1 MNFDTLIQDP
11 DMFMLGIREQRKA
24 LMNRH
29 FAQRHYIDIARVISK
44 LSVSEDEV
52 EHIIE
57 AFSDFFEEDND
68 NFDVNRFEDACYSRE
83 G

>member
-1 MNFDTLIQDP
+1 MNFDTLIQDT

-24 LMNRH
+24 LMKRH
-29 FAQRHYIDIARVISK
+29 FAKRHYIAMASVISK

-52 EHIIE
+52 EHIIK